1 MTGILFFLLA
11 AATLLNT
18 ITESKRARRAAM
30 QREKDLEEAR
40 ERELAFFEELR
51 GIADRLSAL
60 EECTETEELRKDVD
74 ELEKRFK
81 TMENAILP
89 DDSSARK
96 AKEQIDAF
104 NEGVYN
110 ILSYH
115 GTPKK
120 RAEVIDD
127 EDDEADA

>member
-1 MTGILFFLLA
+1 MMLHLITDALCVRTDAKRRKEAENDAQEKEMAFLNELH
-11 AATLLNT
+11 TLG
-18 ITESKRARRAAM
+18 
-30 QREKDLEEAR
+30 
-40 ERELAFFEELR
+40 ER
-51 GIADRLSAL
+51 IAAL
-60 EECTETEELRKDVD
+60 EECTEAETLREDID
-74 ELEKRFK
+74 RLEKRFRE
-81 TMENAILP
+81 MEDAILP

-115 GTPKK
+115 GSPKK